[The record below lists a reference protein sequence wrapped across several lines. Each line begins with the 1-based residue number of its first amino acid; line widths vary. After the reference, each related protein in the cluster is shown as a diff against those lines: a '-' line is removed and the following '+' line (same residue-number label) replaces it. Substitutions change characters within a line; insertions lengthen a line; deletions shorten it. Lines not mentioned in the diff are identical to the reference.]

1 MFEDFSPPEKGLNPS
16 EEVVWNQRA
25 RMAARWMLGGACCI
39 VGSPWV
45 ILLSYAALGATV
57 GNLLL
62 FIVLIG
68 IFLTLVEFVNSRR
81 TEYYLTTTRLIEVRG
96 GLIRTEM
103 PLEHFQGTELDD
115 YFEVRDSH
123 SESGR
128 YFYSIR
134 IRDPTS
140 DKLMILTGL
149 DEDAKEIVMKTIKA
163 LF

>member
-1 MFEDFSPPEKGLNPS
+1 MDSIIEL
-16 EEVVWNQRA
+16 
-25 RMAARWMLGGACCI
+25 
-39 VGSPWV
+39 
-45 ILLSYAALGATV
+45 AALGATV